1 MIDLKLPIKLSLYIG
16 LPSLAF
22 IIYFFQRNKKDS
34 DSEFDYE
41 NAIRSRQSIV
51 EVKVPSDCVR
61 AIIGPGGAVIK
72 EVTKRNHL
80 TNKINFLNHLIKQIQ
95 SKTGTR
101 INLKEKNSENDHLL
115 TEKTI
120 VIRGSNINAQQAELE
135 IKRLIL
141 DIPIVLTEEYYVPDY
156 ACGRIIGKGGA
167 NIREISQASNCRVKL
182 NDKIFHSDNHKQISD
197 LVTQGPTEDSFS
209 KKTITISGSVE
220 QISCA
225 KVFKLFKL

>member
-120 VIRGSNINAQQAELE
+120 V
-135 IKRLIL
+135 
-141 DIPIVLTEEYYVPDY
+141 P
-156 ACGRIIGKGGA
+156 
-167 NIREISQASNCRVKL
+167 
-182 NDKIFHSDNHKQISD
+182 
-197 LVTQGPTEDSFS
+197 
-209 KKTITISGSVE
+209 
-220 QISCA
+220 
-225 KVFKLFKL
+225 